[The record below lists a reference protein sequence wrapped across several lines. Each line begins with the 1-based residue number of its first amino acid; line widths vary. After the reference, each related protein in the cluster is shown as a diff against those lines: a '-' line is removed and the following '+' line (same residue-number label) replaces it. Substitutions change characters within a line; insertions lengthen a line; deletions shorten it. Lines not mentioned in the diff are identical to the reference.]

1 MNSSKTVFS
10 QLNSFLPK
18 KEFDKLVKKYKG
30 NYYSKSFSCWD
41 QYLCMMFAQL
51 THRESL
57 RDIEI
62 CLRSFEKK
70 LYHLGIR
77 GRVSRSTLADANNG
91 RDWRIYRDFANC
103 LIVEARKLY
112 LDEPFGVELKN
123 SVYAFDASIISLC
136 LSVFPW
142 AKFRTTKAG
151 IKMHTQLD
159 LHGNIPVFIDLSDAA
174 QADVVALDNLMIE
187 AGSVY
192 ILDRGYI
199 DFKRLY
205 YFVTS
210 LAFFI
215 IRAKKGL
222 AYKRVYSNSVDK
234 KTGVR
239 SDQIIKLTSKKSAKN
254 YPDKLRRIKYYDLE
268 KNRYLIFLTNNF
280 SIPAKTIADLYKS
293 RWQVELFFKWIK
305 QHLKIK
311 SFFGTSRNA
320 VYTQIWIAIS
330 AYVLVAIVKKRLKID
345 KSLYSIL
352 QFLSI
357 ALFHKIPIFTAL
369 NDIEETQNHAIN
381 HKQLNL
387 FDY

>member
-1 MNSSKTVFS
+1 MNQGRTVFS
-10 QLNSFLPK
+10 QLISFLPDRD
-18 KEFDKLVKKYKG
+18 FRRIVSSYSGNKG
-30 NYYSKSFSCWD
+30 IRNFSCWD
-41 QYLCMMFAQL
+41 QFLCMLFAQL

-62 CLRSFEKK
+62 CLRSFDSKI
-70 LYHLGIR
+70 YHLGIK
-77 GRVSRSTLADANNG
+77 GKISRSTLADANNK
-91 RDWRIYRDFANC
+91 RDWRIYRDFTGI
-103 LIVEARKLY
+103 LIKQAQKLY
-112 LDEPFGVELKN
+112 VDEPFGVELKN

-151 IKMHTQLD
+151 IKLHTQLD

-174 QADVVALDNLMIE
+174 KSDVEALDNLILE
-187 AGSVY
+187 VGSIY
-192 ILDRGYI
+192 ILDRGYV
-199 DFKRLY
+199 DFTRLY

-222 AYKRVYSNSVDK
+222 AYKRIYSNPVDK
-234 KTGVR
+234 STGVR
-239 SDQIIKLTSKKSAKN
+239 SDQIIKLTSQKSSKN
-254 YPDKLRRIKYYDLE
+254 YPDKLRRIKYND
-268 KNRYLIFLTNNF
+268 KDSDRDLIFLTNNF
-280 SIPAKTIADLYKS
+280 TLPAKTVADLYKS

-330 AYVLVAIVKKRLKID
+330 AYVLVAIVKKKLKIE

-357 ALFHKIPIFTAL
+357 ALFEKIPIFTAL
-369 NDIEETQNHAIN
+369 NDINEIQNDVH
-381 HKQLNL
+381 HSKQLNL
-387 FDY
+387 FDV

>member
-1 MNSSKTVFS
+1 MNEGKLVFS
-10 QLNSFLPK
+10 QLISFLPK
-18 KEFDKLVKKYKG
+18 RQFRRIVKRYEG
-30 NYYSKSFSCWD
+30 NYRVRSFSCWD

-70 LYHLGIR
+70 TYHLGIR
-77 GRVSRSTLADANNG
+77 SKVARNTLAVANNK
-91 RDWRIYRDFANC
+91 RDWKIYRDFASL
-103 LIVEARKLY
+103 LIKEARSLY
-112 LDEPFGVELKN
+112 LKEAFGVELDN

-142 AKFRTTKAG
+142 AKFRSTKAG
-151 IKMHTQLD
+151 IKLHTQLD

-174 QADVVALDNLMIE
+174 QADVAALDNLILE
-187 AGSVY
+187 AGSIY

-205 YFVTS
+205 RFVTCS
-210 LAFFI
+210 AFFI
-215 IRAKKGL
+215 VRAKKGL
-222 AYKRVYSNSVDK
+222 AYKRVYSNPVNK
-234 KTGVR
+234 KIGVC
-239 SDQIIKLTSKKSAKN
+239 SDQIIKLTSKKSSKK
-254 YPDKLRRIKYYDLE
+254 YPDQIRKIKYYDADKE
-268 KNRYLIFLTNNF
+268 RYLIFLTNNLTL
-280 SIPAKTIADLYKS
+280 SAKTIADLYKC

-311 SFFGTSRNA
+311 FFFGTSRNA

-345 KSLYSIL
+345 KTLYSIL
-352 QFLSI
+352 QFLSVG
-357 ALFHKIPIFTAL
+357 LFEKIPIFTAL
-369 NDIEETQNHAIN
+369 NDIQEIQELPKFD
-381 HKQLNL
+381 KQLNL
-387 FDY
+387 FDS

>member
-1 MNSSKTVFS
+1 
-10 QLNSFLPK
+10 
-18 KEFDKLVKKYKG
+18 
-30 NYYSKSFSCWD
+30 
-41 QYLCMMFAQL
+41 MMFAQL

-62 CLRSFEKK
+62 CLRSLKKK
-70 LYHLGIR
+70 LFLCGFR
-77 GRVSRSTLADANNG
+77 GKISKSTLAEANNK
-91 RDWRIYRDFANC
+91 RDWRIYRDFAGI
-103 LIVEARKLY
+103 LIKEAKKLY

-123 SVYAFDASIISLC
+123 SVYAFDSSIISLC

-174 QADVVALDNLMIE
+174 QSDSVALDNLIIE

-192 ILDRGYI
+192 ILDRGYV

-205 YFVTS
+205 YFVNN

-215 IRAKKGL
+215 VRAKKT
-222 AYKRVYSNSVDK
+222 V
-234 KTGVR
+234 
-239 SDQIIKLTSKKSAKN
+239 
-254 YPDKLRRIKYYDLE
+254 
-268 KNRYLIFLTNNF
+268 
-280 SIPAKTIADLYKS
+280 ADLYKS

-320 VYTQIWIAIS
+320 VYSKIWIAIS
-330 AYVLVAIVKKRLKID
+330 AYVLIAIVKKRLKID

-369 NDIEETQNHAIN
+369 NDIQEVENNSQNY
-381 HKQLNL
+381 KQLNL

>member
-1 MNSSKTVFS
+1 MHQGKLIFS
-10 QLNSFLPK
+10 QLILFIPK
-18 KEFDKLVKKYKG
+18 RQFRRIVERHRG
-30 NYYSKSFSCWD
+30 NYNVKSFTCWD
-41 QYLCMMFAQL
+41 QFICMLFAQL

-62 CLRSFEKK
+62 CLRSFQNK
-70 LYHLGIR
+70 LYHCGIKNR
-77 GRVSRSTLADANNG
+77 ISKSTLAYANDT
-91 RDWRIYRDFANC
+91 RSWKIYRDFALL
-103 LIVEARKLY
+103 LIEKARKLY
-112 LDEPFGVELKN
+112 CNEPFGVELDN

-142 AKFRTTKAG
+142 ATFRETKAG

-159 LHGNIPVFIDLSDAA
+159 LRGNIPVFIDLSEAT
-174 QADVVALDNLMIE
+174 QADNFALDNLILE
-187 AGSVY
+187 AGSIY

-205 YFVTS
+205 RFVKD

-215 IRAKKGL
+215 VRAKAGL
-222 AYKRVYSNSVDK
+222 AYRRIYSNPVDK

-254 YPDKLRRIKYYDLE
+254 YPDKLRRVRFYDQE
-268 KNRYLIFLTNNF
+268 HERYLVFLTNNF
-280 SIPAKTIADLYKS
+280 TLPAKTIADLYKC

-320 VYTQIWIAIS
+320 VYSQIWIAIS
-330 AYVLVAIVKKRLKID
+330 AYVLVAIVKKELKL
-345 KSLYSIL
+345 KQSLYSIL
-352 QFLSI
+352 QFLSL
-357 ALFHKIPIFTAL
+357 ALFEKTTLAEAFQHFHEIQKIP
-369 NDIEETQNHAIN
+369 NSPN
-381 HKQLNL
+381 QLNL
-387 FDY
+387 FSS

>member
-1 MNSSKTVFS
+1 LNFSKSIISNSNYFGDYKMNQGKAVFN
-10 QLNSFLPK
+10 QLISFLPDRD
-18 KEFDKLVKKYKG
+18 FRRIVKTYSGNKG
-30 NYYSKSFSCWD
+30 VRNFTCWD
-41 QYLCMMFAQL
+41 QFLCMLFAQL

-62 CLRSFEKK
+62 CLRFLGKK
-70 LYHLGIR
+70 CYHCGIR
-77 GRVSRSTLADANNG
+77 GRVSRNTLAVANNK
-91 RDWRIYRDFANC
+91 RDWRIYRDFASI
-103 LIVEARKLY
+103 LIKEARRLY
-112 LDEPFGVELKN
+112 LDEPFGVELEN
-123 SVYAFDASIISLC
+123 SVYTFDASIISLC

-142 AKFRTTKAG
+142 AKFRTTKAE

-174 QADVVALDNLMIE
+174 QADVVALDKLMIE
-187 AGSVY
+187 AGSIY
-192 ILDRGYI
+192 ILDRGYV

-205 YFVTS
+205 YFVTK

-222 AYKRVYSNSVDK
+222 AYTRIYSNPVNK
-234 KTGVR
+234 KIGVC
-239 SDQIIKLTSKKSAKN
+239 SDQVIKLTSQKSAKN
-254 YPDKLRRIKYYDLE
+254 YPDKLRRVKYYDDE
-268 KNRYLIFLTNNF
+268 NK
-280 SIPAKTIADLYKS
+280 LYKE
-293 RWQVELFFKWIK
+293 RWQIELFFKWIK

-330 AYVLVAIVKKRLKID
+330 AYVLVAIVRKKLEID

-357 ALFHKIPIFTAL
+357 ALFHKIPVFTAL
-369 NDIEETQNHAIN
+369 NDIQEIHNNYQIS
-381 HKQLNL
+381 KQLNL
-387 FDY
+387 FRY